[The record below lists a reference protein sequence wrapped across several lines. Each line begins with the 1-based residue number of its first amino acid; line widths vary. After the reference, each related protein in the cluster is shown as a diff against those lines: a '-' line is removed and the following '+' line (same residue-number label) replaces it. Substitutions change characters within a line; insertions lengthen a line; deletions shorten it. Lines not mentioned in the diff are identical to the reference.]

1 VLLVLWAIYLG
12 LYASHIVTDAD
23 GITVQ
28 NYLRRTRIGWG
39 AVADIEMGY
48 QLVVTTAD
56 GRRLTCYGGPATG
69 RPSRDA
75 RSGDDRA
82 SASSGHVVDAWEAG
96 RGPGASTAVT
106 RGWDV
111 PALVAL
117 VALVVWAGVAI
128 LIAYA

>member
-1 VLLVLWAIYLG
+1 MLLVLWAIYLG
-12 LYASHIVTDAD
+12 LYASHLVTDAD

-39 AVADIEMGY
+39 AVADIEMGF

-69 RPSRDA
+69 RPSRAA
-75 RSGDDRA
+75 RNGA
-82 SASSGHVVDAWEAG
+82 APSSGHVVDAWEAG